1 MGRENLEPKSH
12 HRLCLWWPA
21 TVGLCEDAEP
31 SLFEV
36 PLRKPW
42 CACVHAHF
50 YAYRQETRHT
60 TKIKCIIPLE
70 IQNSMAL
77 SRSYKYIEA
86 KKPETI
92 RLKNMLNPMLHMMS
106 HLHTTFGV
114 LKSQLLS
121 RSYCKCLP
129 FEQARNYLV
138 NFSRKSRC
146 HAL

>member
-86 KKPETI
+86 KKRENNTV
-92 RLKNMLNPMLHMMS
+92 KEYVKS
-106 HLHTTFGV
+106 HAAHDVPFTHNIWCFEVPTAFPV
-114 LKSQLLS
+114 LWQM
-121 RSYCKCLP
+121 
-129 FEQARNYLV
+129 FAI
-138 NFSRKSRC
+138 
-146 HAL
+146 